1 MTSRVMRAPLLPLV
15 LLTACPIGN
24 NKYPKPADLS
34 PAWRID
40 KPRILAVVADPPEI
54 RPGETARF
62 RALITD
68 PNGELGSTAWIACPS
83 DGGGIGFGCAIDP
96 AFDFENASLEALT
109 EAGFIGF
116 EPFLPPVYT
125 APADALDGLDA
136 RASSEGIYVTVTLAA
151 LPKDLDPSALAATD
165 SALLGGLD
173 VSAIPVAYK
182 RLVVSDAPSP
192 NHNPEVWGVT
202 VDGTLVPQGTV
213 VEVDP
218 GETYEIGL
226 VLTDDSVESYLY
238 LGPDGVWQQRIEQP
252 YAHWYATGGAVLE
265 EITLDP
271 YLQAD
276 WAAPDAAE
284 GVADGTIWAVLR
296 DRRGGMGWVAV
307 PWRLRG
313 ARP

>member
-1 MTSRVMRAPLLPLV
+1 MTTHHGLLA
-15 LLTACPIGN
+15 LLLLAGCPIGN
-24 NKYPKPADLS
+24 NKYPKPSDLS

-40 KPRILAVVADPPEI
+40 KPRVLAVVADPPEI

-68 PNGELGSTAWIACPS
+68 PNGEIGSTAWIACPA
-83 DGGGIGFGCAIDP
+83 DGGGIGFGCTIDP
-96 AFDFENASLEALT
+96 TFDFANASLEALA

-116 EPFLPPVYT
+116 EPFLPPSYT
-125 APADALDGLDA
+125 APTDLLDGLDA
-136 RASSEGIYVTVTLAA
+136 RAASEGVYVTVTVAA
-151 LPKDLDPSALAATD
+151 LPKDLDPDAIVATD

-173 VSAIPVAYK
+173 VSSIPVAYK

-192 NHNPEVWGVT
+192 NHNPEVLTVT
-202 VDGTLVPQGTV
+202 VDGTPLPAGTTL
-213 VEVDP
+213 EVDA

-226 VLTDDSVESYLY
+226 VLTDDSVEAYLY

-252 YAHWYATGGAVLE
+252 YAHWYTTAGSMLE

-276 WAAPDAAE
+276 WAAPAPDE
-284 GVADGTIWAVLR
+284 GVTSGTVWAVVR
-296 DRRGGMGWVAV
+296 DRRGGMGWVEV

-313 ARP
+313 APP